1 MNKPLLVLISTIP
14 SLVAG
19 FVAGRLSA
27 KKPKPLKVIGNLRI
41 DNSDD
46 DNPNALFL
54 ELKVPVSY
62 IYQEKIVHLKVVK
75 QDYLRK

>member
-19 FVAGRLSA
+19 FVAGRLSV

-54 ELKVPVSY
+54 ELKVPVGY

>member
-19 FVAGRLSA
+19 FVAGRLSV
-27 KKPKPLKVIGNLRI
+27 KKPKLLKVIGNLRI

>member
-19 FVAGRLSA
+19 FVAGRLSV